1 MSNKKTK
8 YSKPSKKSRGL
19 KYDVRFDFMKKAF
32 IIMNGKKLIGNKL
45 FKNAYEAVSAI
56 LEDKF

>member
-1 MSNKKTK
+1 MANRKTK

-19 KYDVRFDFMKKAF
+19 KYDIRFDFMKKAF
-32 IIMNGKKLIGNKL
+32 IIMNGKKLVGDKL
-45 FKNAYEAVSAI
+45 FKNIHEAVAAI